1 MDKER
6 AVVDLLIGKY
16 EKNGHITEDEIFDAC
31 EEYDLELSSID
42 RVGNQLNMLGV
53 LIADTSNGVNTD
65 EDDPYKNSRTMSV
78 TVKHI
83 GFSLCIIPEYIE
95 YNSKKIR
102 TSYKKSIA
110 NFKYKLKKYS
120 LILLIGIIYLIHEFA
135 YIFSDRFMYIKGK

>member
-65 EDDPYKNSRTMSV
+65 ED
-78 TVKHI
+78 
-83 GFSLCIIPEYIE
+83 EYIYDHSKTDYELIYE
-95 YNSKKIR
+95 YFCAV
-102 TSYKKSIA
+102 YPGMA
-110 NFKYKLKKYS
+110 
-120 LILLIGIIYLIHEFA
+120 GIISYIRNIQPPQNKELSNLLSQYRSGNVYARTRLI
-135 YIFSDRFMYIKGK
+135 